1 MNKIKGYLISII
13 YILIGAVLI
22 GLAFAG
28 KVDSF
33 WNGMGSALL
42 VIGVI
47 QFVRFYRFNKNEEF
61 REKIEVE
68 LKDERNRYI
77 RDKAWAWSGYMFV
90 MISAVGSIVLRIF
103 EQELLSIVA
112 GGAVCL
118 VIVLY
123 WISYFILKRKY

>member
-1 MNKIKGYLISII
+1 MHKIKGYLISII

-47 QFVRFYRFNKNEEF
+47 QFVRFYRINKNEEF